1 MLAQDPNTPH
11 LERFCTMLAD
21 ARSLVIDLCSTITQT
36 RLNIAYRSVDPSFS
50 VKTESEVGYIVHPL
64 SRVVSATTTT
74 STAAT
79 TTPTKP
85 ATATTI
91 FNNATTRRTPTR
103 FVSSPN
109 NNITSNIISN
119 NILTNSAQQHNNRP
133 SRRSAQQV
141 LFKLD
146 KNSHQLIRRRHNPT
160 RLQDSVSL
168 NPTNN
173 DNSNIH
179 PPIISRPG
187 TFNRSDYP
195 GPDRT
200 SVV

>member
-1 MLAQDPNTPH
+1 M
-11 LERFCTMLAD
+11 
-21 ARSLVIDLCSTITQT
+21 
-36 RLNIAYRSVDPSFS
+36 
-50 VKTESEVGYIVHPL
+50 
-64 SRVVSATTTT
+64 
-74 STAAT
+74 
-79 TTPTKP
+79 PT
-85 ATATTI
+85 TATTI
-91 FNNATTRRTPTR
+91 FNNATTRRTPTC
-103 FVSSPN
+103 FVSSLN

-160 RLQDSVSL
+160 RLQDSISL

-179 PPIISRPG
+179 CGIYIC
-187 TFNRSDYP
+187 NK
-195 GPDRT
+195 
-200 SVV
+200 VIM